1 MREEREERYSPPGER
16 APRTHTPAHHRTPHA
31 RTHTRK
37 HTPAHQTIVLALI
50 LTYAK
55 S

>member
-1 MREEREERYSPPGER
+1 MEVARGVGLNVLQYYG
-16 APRTHTPAHHRTPHA
+16 THTPAHHRTPHA
-31 RTHTRK
+31 RTHTHA

>member
-1 MREEREERYSPPGER
+1 MRERGEERYSPPGER
-16 APRTHTPAHHRTPHA
+16 APRTHTPAHHRTPHTHT
-31 RTHTRK
+31 RTHTHR
-37 HTPAHQTIVLALI
+37 HTPPIVLALI